1 MRKLLVLVLL
11 LFAASP
17 AQAAYFGKNKVQYKK
32 FRWHVLET
40 QHFDIMFY
48 DGEAETVQ
56 DAARMA
62 ERSYAQLA
70 RTLGHEFAKKIPLIL
85 YASHSDFQQT
95 NITEGYIDVGTGG
108 VTELV
113 RRRVFL
119 PFTGSYAELEHV
131 LTHELTHAFELDI
144 LYDPEATDPVS
155 PFGYQPPLWVMEGLA
170 EYLSRGTNDTHTD
183 MWVRDACLS
192 GTLPTLQQLG
202 FAQDIRVYRFG
213 QSVWQYFAAEY
224 GTPKIGELLREMR
237 DKKSLEKAFESIAK
251 IPLSE
256 FSEKWGMAMRRQAL
270 PGIAN
275 HRTTR
280 EFSKPVVTRRA
291 DESWLVLSPSIS
303 PDGEK
308 LAYVSDR
315 TLNRDV
321 WVRNIDGAAKARRI
335 VQGEMSGDFE
345 ALRFFN
351 AGCAWSPDGKT
362 LALAA
367 KAGSQD
373 ALYLV
378 NAADGRI
385 EKRLT
390 FGLDE
395 VQTAS
400 FSPDGSELVFV
411 GLAGGQSD
419 LYRVRRDGTGLQRLT
434 QDRYAERD
442 PQWSPDGRSIVY
454 VSDAGPGTDFAA
466 LVFER
471 MHLMLLDLETRTSRD
486 ITPFEHG
493 KAVSPA
499 WSGDGQYV
507 AFVSDRD
514 GASNIYIL
522 QVATGQ
528 AFRLTDSTTGISGIL
543 PTSPALSWARASKR
557 LAFSAFGESGWDI
570 YRIDDPLAAMTPLEL
585 EPGDMAPV
593 AELAFASAA
602 AASGAAGP
610 MVSTDGAALEGGAI
624 PAAPDAAAD
633 TTASVTP
640 APVPAA
646 AAPDSFRF
654 RVRNYRP
661 RLSPDLSSVG
671 GVASYEAGFGGQS
684 QIHFSDLLGDHNLG
698 VGLGI
703 YGSLKDSDLFLSYL
717 NRAHR
722 TSWSVSG
729 FQFRKRYGMLGSAR
743 QLEIEHQTYR
753 GVQVAVQHPFDRFS
767 RLEATLQLAGV
778 SGRFFLGETAT
789 DANTDPGIHAVRSF
803 VGPGLAYV
811 FDSSLWGATGPVKGR
826 RMRVAL
832 AGGVGQIDYVTLET
846 DLRQYWNL
854 RKWYTVAARLYGS
867 TSSGNTPQT
876 MYLGGAQSLRGY
888 DYGELVGNHALLAN
902 LEFRFPL
909 VRHLAL
915 GWPLPLELGNVQGV
929 LFTDAATAWDH
940 EAFRTS
946 RAVRAEVPGRAPL
959 VSTGFG
965 VRVGLGYMVLK
976 LDWAQRYDT
985 GNGDRSSGS
994 NVSLGF
1000 DF

>member
-1 MRKLLVLVLL
+1 MRKLLVLAVL
-11 LFAASP
+11 LFAAMP
-17 AQAAYFGKNKVQYKK
+17 AQAAYFGKNKVQYKDFK
-32 FRWHVLET
+32 WHVLET

-48 DGEAETVQ
+48 DGEAATVQ

-62 ERSYAQLA
+62 ERSYARLA
-70 RTLGHEFAKKIPLIL
+70 RVLGHEFAKKIPLIL

-144 LYDPEATDPVS
+144 LYDPEAADPVNPMS
-155 PFGYQPPLWVMEGLA
+155 YQPPLWVMEGLA
-170 EYLSRGTNDTHTD
+170 EYLSRGAGDTHTD

-202 FAQDIRVYRFG
+202 FSQDIGVYRFG

-224 GTPKIGELLREMR
+224 GDAKIAPLLREMR
-237 DKKSLEKAFESIAK
+237 DKKSLERAFENIAK
-251 IPLSE
+251 IPLTE

-270 PGIAN
+270 PAIAN

-280 EFSKPVVTRRA
+280 EFAKPVVTRHA
-291 DESWLVLSPSIS
+291 ETAWLVLSPSIS

-308 LAYVSDR
+308 LAYFSDR

-321 WVRNIDGAAKARRI
+321 WVRNIDGGGIPRRI
-335 VQGEMSGDFE
+335 VQGEMSGNFE
-345 ALRFFN
+345 SLRFFN

-367 KAGSQD
+367 KSGSQD

-419 LYRVRRDGTGLQRLT
+419 LYRVHRDGTGFQRLT

-471 MHLMLLDLETRTSRD
+471 MHLMLLDLDTRASRD

-514 GASNIYIL
+514 GAPNIYIL
-522 QVATGQ
+522 HVATGQ

-543 PTSPALSWARASKR
+543 PTSPALSWARTSKR
-557 LAFSAFGESGWDI
+557 LAFSAFGESGWDV
-570 YRIDDPLAAMTPLEL
+570 YRIDDPLAAMTPVEV
-585 EPGDMAPV
+585 EPGNMAPV
-593 AELAFASAA
+593 AELALAPETAA
-602 AASGAAGP
+602 PGAAEP
-610 MVSTDGAALEGGAI
+610 IVSTDGAALDGSAP
-624 PAAPDAAAD
+624 PAAA
-633 TTASVTP
+633 
-640 APVPAA
+640 AA

-661 RLSPDLSSVG
+661 HLSPDLSSVG

-684 QIHFSDLLGDHNLG
+684 QIRFSDLLGDHNLG

-703 YGSLKDSDLFLSYL
+703 YGSLKDSDLFVSYM

-722 TSWSVSG
+722 TTWSVSG
-729 FQFRKRYGMLGSAR
+729 FQFRKRYGALGSGR
-743 QLEIEHQTYR
+743 QLDIEHQTYR
-753 GVQVAVQHPFDRFS
+753 GIQATAQHPFDRFS
-767 RLEATLQLAGV
+767 RLEASLQLAGV
-778 SGRFFLGETAT
+778 SGRFFLGETTVEAK
-789 DANTDPGIHAVRSF
+789 TDPGIQDVRSF

-811 FDSSLWGATGPVKGR
+811 FDSSLWGPTGPVKGR
-826 RMRVAL
+826 RTRVSLEGA
-832 AGGVGQIDYVTLET
+832 VGEVEYLTLEA
-846 DLRQYWNL
+846 DVRQYWNL
-854 RKWYTVAARLYGS
+854 LKWYTVAARLYGS
-867 TSSGNTPQT
+867 TSTGNTPQT

-888 DYGELVGNHALLAN
+888 NYGAVVGNHALLAN
-902 LEFRFPL
+902 VEFRFPL

-929 LFTDAATAWDH
+929 LFADAATAWDH
-940 EAFRTS
+940 EIFRTS
-946 RAVRAEVPGRAPL
+946 RAVRGSPPGRAAL

-965 VRVGLGYMVLK
+965 ARVGLGYMVLK

-985 GNGDRSSGS
+985 GNGAQSWGS
-994 NVSLGF
+994 NVSLGY